1 MAVRIR
7 LQRHGKKRRP
17 FYRLVAVDS
26 RSQRDGRFIERI
38 GHYDPMTDPANIV
51 IDAEKALKWLRTGA
65 QPSDTAKDLMSKVG
79 VWEQFI
85 NENRD
90 SPPQLRTQSQRFRG
104 GDSEN
109 QQKKQITCL
118 QTYAFQQ
125 NPMRGRWQVG
135 CVSPISVKP
144 RF

>member
-17 FYRLVAVDS
+17 FYRLVAADS

-65 QPSDTAKDLMSKVG
+65 QPSDTARDLMSKTG
-79 VWEQFI
+79 IWEQFM
-85 NENRD
+85 NEKLGQPNP
-90 SPPQLRTQSQRFRG
+90 SPEVESTPA
-104 GDSEN
+104 SEEGSD
-109 QQKKQITCL
+109 
-118 QTYAFQQ
+118 AAAE
-125 NPMRGRWQVG
+125 
-135 CVSPISVKP
+135 SASAEESAEEAE
-144 RF
+144 

>member
-17 FYRLVAVDS
+17 FYRLVAADS

-65 QPSDTAKDLMSKVG
+65 QPSDTAKDLMSKTG
-79 VWEQFI
+79 IWEQFMNEKLGQPNPSSGSRI
-85 NENRD
+85 NTCFRRRF
-90 SPPQLRTQSQRFRG
+90 PTQG
-104 GDSEN
+104 KKNPLLLKN
-109 QQKKQITCL
+109 QQKKQNN
-118 QTYAFQQ
+118 A
-125 NPMRGRWQVG
+125 
-135 CVSPISVKP
+135 KP

>member
-17 FYRLVAVDS
+17 FYRLVAADS

-65 QPSDTAKDLMSKVG
+65 QPSDTAKDLMSKAG

-85 NENRD
+85 NEK
-90 SPPQLRTQSQRFRG
+90 QGQS
-104 GDSEN
+104 
-109 QQKKQITCL
+109 T
-118 QTYAFQQ
+118 
-125 NPMRGRWQVG
+125 
-135 CVSPISVKP
+135 PIPETESTP
-144 RF
+144 TLEEGSGAAEEESASTEESAEDAN

>member
-17 FYRLVAVDS
+17 FYRLVAADS

-65 QPSDTAKDLMSKVG
+65 QPSDTAKDLMSKAG
-79 VWEQFI
+79 IWEQFI
-85 NENRD
+85 NEKQGQSSPVPETESTPASEED
-90 SPPQLRTQSQRFRG
+90 SDVAEEESASAEESAE
-104 GDSEN
+104 DAN
-109 QQKKQITCL
+109 
-118 QTYAFQQ
+118 
-125 NPMRGRWQVG
+125 
-135 CVSPISVKP
+135 
-144 RF
+144 

>member
-17 FYRLVAVDS
+17 FYRLVAADS

-51 IDAEKALKWLRTGA
+51 IDAEKALKWLRAGA

-85 NENRD
+85 
-90 SPPQLRTQSQRFRG
+90 
-104 GDSEN
+104 SE
-109 QQKKQITCL
+109 KQGYPIPTPEAES
-118 QTYAFQQ
+118 T
-125 NPMRGRWQVG
+125 P
-135 CVSPISVKP
+135 VSEEAADAEESAEEAN
-144 RF
+144 

>member
-17 FYRLVAVDS
+17 FYRLVAADS

-65 QPSDTAKDLMSKVG
+65 QPSDTAKDLMSKAG

-85 NENRD
+85 NEKQGQPTPAQETESMPASEEGSD
-90 SPPQLRTQSQRFRG
+90 STEESA
-104 GDSEN
+104 EEAN
-109 QQKKQITCL
+109 
-118 QTYAFQQ
+118 
-125 NPMRGRWQVG
+125 
-135 CVSPISVKP
+135 
-144 RF
+144 

>member
-65 QPSDTAKDLMSKVG
+65 QPSDTAKDLMSKAG

-85 NENRD
+85 NEKQGQPTPTPETESMPASEED
-90 SPPQLRTQSQRFRG
+90 SDAAAAESAPAEESA
-104 GDSEN
+104 EEAN
-109 QQKKQITCL
+109 
-118 QTYAFQQ
+118 
-125 NPMRGRWQVG
+125 
-135 CVSPISVKP
+135 
-144 RF
+144 

>member
-38 GHYDPMTDPANIV
+38 GYYDPMTDPANIV

-65 QPSDTAKDLMSKVG
+65 QPSDTAKNLMSKTG

-85 NENRD
+85 NEKQGQPIPTPEAE
-90 SPPQLRTQSQRFRG
+90 STP
-104 GDSEN
+104 DSEEGSDAAESAPADESAAEA
-109 QQKKQITCL
+109 K
-118 QTYAFQQ
+118 
-125 NPMRGRWQVG
+125 
-135 CVSPISVKP
+135 
-144 RF
+144 

>member
-17 FYRLVAVDS
+17 FYRLVAADS

-38 GHYDPMTDPANIV
+38 GYYDPMTDPANIV

-65 QPSDTAKDLMSKVG
+65 QPSDTAKNLMSKAG

-85 NENRD
+85 
-90 SPPQLRTQSQRFRG
+90 
-104 GDSEN
+104 SE
-109 QQKKQITCL
+109 KQG
-118 QTYAFQQ
+118 Q
-125 NPMRGRWQVG
+125 
-135 CVSPISVKP
+135 PIPTPETESTLASEEVADTAAESASVEEPIKEAT
-144 RF
+144 

>member
-17 FYRLVAVDS
+17 FYRLVAADS

-65 QPSDTAKDLMSKVG
+65 QPSDTAKDLMSRVG
-79 VWEQFI
+79 IWEQFI
-85 NENRD
+85 NEKQGQSTLVPETELAPASEED
-90 SPPQLRTQSQRFRG
+90 SASAEE
-104 GDSEN
+104 SAEEAN
-109 QQKKQITCL
+109 
-118 QTYAFQQ
+118 
-125 NPMRGRWQVG
+125 
-135 CVSPISVKP
+135 
-144 RF
+144 

>member
-17 FYRLVAVDS
+17 FYRLVAADS

-85 NENRD
+85 NEKQGRPTPTPETESTPASEED
-90 SPPQLRTQSQRFRG
+90 SDAVEEESA
-104 GDSEN
+104 EEA
-109 QQKKQITCL
+109 K
-118 QTYAFQQ
+118 
-125 NPMRGRWQVG
+125 
-135 CVSPISVKP
+135 
-144 RF
+144 

>member
-65 QPSDTAKDLMSKVG
+65 QPSDTAKDLMSKAG

-85 NENRD
+85 SEKQGQPIPTPETE
-90 SPPQLRTQSQRFRG
+90 STP
-104 GDSEN
+104 DSEE
-109 QQKKQITCL
+109 
-118 QTYAFQQ
+118 ASDAVEEA
-125 NPMRGRWQVG
+125 P
-135 CVSPISVKP
+135 VSTEESAEEAK
-144 RF
+144 

>member
-17 FYRLVAVDS
+17 FYRLVAADS

-38 GHYDPMTDPANIV
+38 GHYDPMTDPASIV

-65 QPSDTAKDLMSKVG
+65 QPSDTAKDLMSKAG

-85 NENRD
+85 NETQGKPTPTPETD
-90 SPPQLRTQSQRFRG
+90 STPT
-104 GDSEN
+104 SEEGSASAEESAEEAN
-109 QQKKQITCL
+109 
-118 QTYAFQQ
+118 
-125 NPMRGRWQVG
+125 
-135 CVSPISVKP
+135 
-144 RF
+144 

>member
-65 QPSDTAKDLMSKVG
+65 QPSDTAKDLMSKAG

-85 NENRD
+85 NEKQEQ
-90 SPPQLRTQSQRFRG
+90 SPPTPETESMPASEE
-104 GDSEN
+104 DSDVAAEEPAPAEESAEEAN
-109 QQKKQITCL
+109 
-118 QTYAFQQ
+118 
-125 NPMRGRWQVG
+125 
-135 CVSPISVKP
+135 
-144 RF
+144 

>member
-65 QPSDTAKDLMSKVG
+65 QPSDTAKDLMSKAG

-85 NENRD
+85 NEKQGQ
-90 SPPQLRTQSQRFRG
+90 SPPTPETESMPASEE
-104 GDSEN
+104 DSDVAAEEPAPAEESAEEAN
-109 QQKKQITCL
+109 
-118 QTYAFQQ
+118 
-125 NPMRGRWQVG
+125 
-135 CVSPISVKP
+135 
-144 RF
+144 

>member
-38 GHYDPMTDPANIV
+38 GYYDPMTDPANIV

-65 QPSDTAKDLMSKVG
+65 QPSDTAKDLMSKAG

-85 NENRD
+85 SEK
-90 SPPQLRTQSQRFRG
+90 RG
-104 GDSEN
+104 HPIPTPETESTPVSEAASDAAEEAN
-109 QQKKQITCL
+109 
-118 QTYAFQQ
+118 
-125 NPMRGRWQVG
+125 
-135 CVSPISVKP
+135 
-144 RF
+144 

>member
-65 QPSDTAKDLMSKVG
+65 QPSDTAKSLMSKTG
-79 VWEQFI
+79 IWEQFI
-85 NENRD
+85 NEKLGQPVPTPETESTTASEED
-90 SPPQLRTQSQRFRG
+90 S
-104 GDSEN
+104 DAASESAPAEESAEESN
-109 QQKKQITCL
+109 
-118 QTYAFQQ
+118 
-125 NPMRGRWQVG
+125 
-135 CVSPISVKP
+135 
-144 RF
+144 

>member
-65 QPSDTAKDLMSKVG
+65 QPSDTAKDLMSKAG

-85 NENRD
+85 NEKQGQPTPTPETESMPASGED
-90 SPPQLRTQSQRFRG
+90 SDAAAEESAPAEESA
-104 GDSEN
+104 EEAN
-109 QQKKQITCL
+109 
-118 QTYAFQQ
+118 
-125 NPMRGRWQVG
+125 
-135 CVSPISVKP
+135 
-144 RF
+144 

>member
-17 FYRLVAVDS
+17 FYRLVAADS

-38 GHYDPMTDPANIV
+38 GYYDPMTDPANIV

-65 QPSDTAKDLMSKVG
+65 QPSDTAKSLMSKVG

-85 NENRD
+85 NEKLGK
-90 SPPQLRTQSQRFRG
+90 SIPTPETAATPA
-104 GDSEN
+104 SEE
-109 QQKKQITCL
+109 
-118 QTYAFQQ
+118 ASSAAAE
-125 NPMRGRWQVG
+125 P
-135 CVSPISVKP
+135 VSTEESAEEAK
-144 RF
+144 

>member
-65 QPSDTAKDLMSKVG
+65 QPSDTAKDLMSKAG

-85 NENRD
+85 NEKQGQPPPTPETESMPASGED
-90 SPPQLRTQSQRFRG
+90 SDVAAEEPAPAEESA
-104 GDSEN
+104 EEAN
-109 QQKKQITCL
+109 
-118 QTYAFQQ
+118 
-125 NPMRGRWQVG
+125 
-135 CVSPISVKP
+135 
-144 RF
+144 

>member
-65 QPSDTAKDLMSKVG
+65 QPSDTAKDLMSKAG

-85 NENRD
+85 
-90 SPPQLRTQSQRFRG
+90 
-104 GDSEN
+104 SE
-109 QQKKQITCL
+109 KQGQPIPTPE
-118 QTYAFQQ
+118 TESTPASEEASDAAEEA
-125 NPMRGRWQVG
+125 P
-135 CVSPISVKP
+135 VSTEESAEEAK
-144 RF
+144 

>member
-1 MAVRIR
+1 
-7 LQRHGKKRRP
+7 
-17 FYRLVAVDS
+17 VAADS

-85 NENRD
+85 NEKEGQPT
-90 SPPQLRTQSQRFRG
+90 STLETESTPASEE
-104 GDSEN
+104 DSEAAEESAEESN
-109 QQKKQITCL
+109 
-118 QTYAFQQ
+118 
-125 NPMRGRWQVG
+125 
-135 CVSPISVKP
+135 
-144 RF
+144 